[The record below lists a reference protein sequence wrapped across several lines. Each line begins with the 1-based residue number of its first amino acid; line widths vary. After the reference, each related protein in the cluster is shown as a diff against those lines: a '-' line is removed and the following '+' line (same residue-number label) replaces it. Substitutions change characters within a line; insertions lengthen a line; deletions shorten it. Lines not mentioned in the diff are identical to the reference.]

1 MTATVITPLPVSPE
15 TNAPLPVEWLFG
27 IPVSKLDVAEACSYM
42 AARPADAPFAFVATP
57 NASTLVALT
66 RRNPGYWEP
75 YKRTWLRLFDSRV
88 VRIVAR
94 LLYGKKM
101 PIAAGSDVTAYLFD
115 HVITPDSHISVIGS
129 HPALEGEL
137 RRRFGLKHLA
147 FHLPPMGFV
156 HNEKAMQDCVDF
168 VVANPSRFLFLAV
181 GAPQSEIL
189 CVRLLEDG
197 RAKGIGL
204 CIGGSLLFVTG
215 MKKRAPKIFLDLS
228 LEWFYRLMTTPRTH
242 IRRVFVES
250 WPILGLALRVWRN
263 KIPHGPEGAAP

>member
-1 MTATVITPLPVSPE
+1 MATAIQVLKVSE
-15 TNAPLPVEWLFG
+15 QTNAPVPVEWLFG
-27 IPVSKLDVAEACSYM
+27 IPVSKLDVAEAAAYM

-66 RRNPGYWEP
+66 NGNPGYWEP

-94 LLYGKKM
+94 LLYGKTM
-101 PIAAGSDVTAYLFD
+101 PIAAGSDVTAYLFH
-115 HVITPDSHISVIGS
+115 HVITPDDRISVIGS
-129 HPALEGEL
+129 HKALEDEL
-137 RRRFGLKHLA
+137 RRQFGLKHLA
-147 FHLPPMGFV
+147 FHQPPMGFV
-156 HNEKAMQDCVDF
+156 HNEKAMQDCIDF
-168 VVANPSRFLFLAV
+168 VVANPARFLFLAV

-189 CVRLLEDG
+189 CVRLLDDG

-228 LEWFYRLMTTPRTH
+228 LEWFYRLVTTPSTH
-242 IRRVFVES
+242 IRRVFVDS
-250 WPILGLALRVWRN
+250 LPILGLALRVWWH
-263 KIPHGPEGAAP
+263 KIPHGPEGTAP